1 MVAGCEINDNPFA
14 PLCRACKDKIAAEG
28 DATPI
33 AWMPRDHRFV
43 EKLATPDVTI
53 ADIIG
58 DVDPIRAARG
68 GRDLSDELTIHYG
81 LLPRANRGIF
91 AINELPDLAGKIQVG
106 LFNIMQEGDIQ
117 IKGYPLR
124 LPLDVLIVF
133 TANPEDYTAR
143 GKIITPLKD
152 RIGAEIRTH
161 YPSTVA
167 EGMTVTNQ
175 EAWVGRDP
183 ARKIDVPEYLR
194 EVIEE
199 IAFQA
204 REDKRVDKRSG
215 VSQRLPITTLESAVS
230 SAEQRAA
237 RTGEKCGIARI
248 ADIYAAMP
256 AITGKLEL
264 EYEGEL
270 KGADTIARE
279 LIRSAVGRVFSKRFG
294 EVSFQPVIQW
304 FELGGE
310 LKLPEA
316 GEHRRALRT
325 TLENPRADG
334 TCRQA
339 RRQRSQRRRL
349 CISSSRNDSRRPLGA
364 SPHRPQRRARLLR
377 GKAAATGAARESESP
392 APAIQLAVSN
402 RKQRVRGNSSS
413 GALGPTMKFIKY
425 GKYVGEPADAIDLEE
440 LVKKLGNFFLQSGF
454 ESQFYGVSEM
464 DPEKSMEALKD
475 AILRALQEGDL
486 MPEGAMSDELREMLQ
501 NPNARQN
508 QEVKDLIEKL
518 MERMAQE
525 GYINPQQPPQV
536 TPPPQ
541 SSARG
546 QVGEAQERDTEA
558 RFEITDKTIDF
569 LGFKTLQ
576 DLLGSLGRSSF
587 GRHAT
592 RDLATGIETS
602 GASRQYEFGD
612 TMNLDIS
619 ETLFNAVRRDGAKV
633 PVEITYKDLMVHQCE
648 YYSSCA
654 TVVLLDCSHSMIL
667 YGEDRFTPAKR
678 VAMALSHLIRTQ
690 YPGDTLNLVLF
701 HDSAEEVPIGELA
714 RVQVGP
720 YYTNT
725 REGLRMAQRILLRQ
739 KKDMRQIIMI
749 TDGKPS
755 ALTLEDGRIYKNA
768 FGLDPFVVGQTLEE
782 VNKCK
787 RAGILINTFMLASDY
802 SLINFVQKI
811 TEMCR
816 GKAYFTTPYTLGQY
830 LLMDYM
836 QRKTKQIH

>member
-1 MVAGCEINDNPFA
+1 
-14 PLCRACKDKIAAEG
+14 
-28 DATPI
+28 
-33 AWMPRDHRFV
+33 
-43 EKLATPDVTI
+43 
-53 ADIIG
+53 
-58 DVDPIRAARG
+58 
-68 GRDLSDELTIHYG
+68 
-81 LLPRANRGIF
+81 
-91 AINELPDLAGKIQVG
+91 
-106 LFNIMQEGDIQ
+106 
-117 IKGYPLR
+117 
-124 LPLDVLIVF
+124 
-133 TANPEDYTAR
+133 
-143 GKIITPLKD
+143 
-152 RIGAEIRTH
+152 
-161 YPSTVA
+161 
-167 EGMTVTNQ
+167 
-175 EAWVGRDP
+175 
-183 ARKIDVPEYLR
+183 
-194 EVIEE
+194 
-199 IAFQA
+199 
-204 REDKRVDKRSG
+204 
-215 VSQRLPITTLESAVS
+215 
-230 SAEQRAA
+230 
-237 RTGEKCGIARI
+237 
-248 ADIYAAMP
+248 
-256 AITGKLEL
+256 
-264 EYEGEL
+264 
-270 KGADTIARE
+270 
-279 LIRSAVGRVFSKRFG
+279 
-294 EVSFQPVIQW
+294 
-304 FELGGE
+304 
-310 LKLPEA
+310 
-316 GEHRRALRT
+316 
-325 TLENPRADG
+325 
-334 TCRQA
+334 
-339 RRQRSQRRRL
+339 
-349 CISSSRNDSRRPLGA
+349 
-364 SPHRPQRRARLLR
+364 
-377 GKAAATGAARESESP
+377 
-392 APAIQLAVSN
+392 
-402 RKQRVRGNSSS
+402 
-413 GALGPTMKFIKY
+413 MKFIKY
-425 GKYVGEPADAIDLEE
+425 GKYIGEPADAIDLEE

-501 NPNARQN
+501 NPNARQS

-546 QVGEAQERDTEA
+546 QVGQAQDRDTQA

-612 TMNLDIS
+612 TLNLDIS

-739 KKDMRQIIMI
+739 KKDMRQIVMI